1 MRSSHILCRAF
12 QSPSLWDVQVVVRA
26 QMLDQVVLAGKA
38 ITAFARAVVDRAVS
52 EDRIMDTGLMA
63 LEIGESS
70 K

>member
-1 MRSSHILCRAF
+1 
-12 QSPSLWDVQVVVRA
+12 
-26 QMLDQVVLAGKA
+26 MLDQVVLAGKT